1 MARVASRYVCQS
13 CGAVSAAWEGRCH
26 VCGTWESFVETVAP
40 AASRSTR
47 GRLSAAGIGGE
58 SPRPLREVAARPAP
72 RLSVGIAEVDRVLG
86 GGLVPG
92 ALVLL
97 GGEPGIGKSTLVLEI
112 AAGVARCVPTGHATG
127 GDGGTDVLYAS
138 GEESAD
144 QLHLRADRLG
154 LTSGVAGARIQVL
167 AETALDAVLDAA
179 ERLTPGSAGGGIR
192 SRP

>member
-26 VCGTWESFVETVAP
+26 VCGTWESLVETVAP
-40 AASRSTR
+40 AASRGTR
-47 GRLSAAGIGGE
+47 GRLSAAGAGGE

-112 AAGVARCVPTGHATG
+112 AAGVARC
-127 GDGGTDVLYAS
+127 DGGR
-138 GEESAD
+138 
-144 QLHLRADRLG
+144 RAYRPAMPAPMCCMPPG
-154 LTSGVAGARIQVL
+154 RSPRTSCTCAPIAW
-167 AETALDAVLDAA
+167 A
-179 ERLTPGSAGGGIR
+179 
-192 SRP
+192 